1 MSHHDSVLMF
11 TNTSRT
17 ACQIQGY
24 PGLAV
29 LNAAGTQIKQAP
41 RAGGPAPLVDLMA
54 GDSASALIGDTSAS
68 CDKPASGAAAFL
80 VTAPGQRA
88 STRLAPRVYCLN
100 SLEVSPVVAGTT
112 GGTQ

>member
-41 RAGGPAPLVDLMA
+41 RPAAPPRWL
-54 GDSASALIGDTSAS
+54 TSWRA
-68 CDKPASGAAAFL
+68 
-80 VTAPGQRA
+80 TAP
-88 STRLAPRVYCLN
+88 RL
-100 SLEVSPVVAGTT
+100 
-112 GGTQ
+112 